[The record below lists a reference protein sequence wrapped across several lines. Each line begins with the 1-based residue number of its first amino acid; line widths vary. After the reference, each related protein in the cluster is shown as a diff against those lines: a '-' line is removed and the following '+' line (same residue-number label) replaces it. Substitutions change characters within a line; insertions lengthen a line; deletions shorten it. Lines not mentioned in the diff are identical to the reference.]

1 MSNGR
6 PWLAALIILSA
17 CNGDKDTT
25 QVEPVDTDTV
35 VDDTGDP
42 PDTGDT
48 EECTATIADVYP
60 INGQSDWYYRDELTV
75 LFDQDAQT
83 LADLNMLG
91 NGEAV
96 DLSVVYNSDGLEATV
111 LPTSGEWA
119 GSTTYNLA
127 IELCGATS
135 EYSFVTSPYGAPL
148 DIEDVSLAGNTY
160 YVDMSE
166 AIYTQPAGVGTII
179 RQFLTNPLLI
189 DITAASTEELTLIGA
204 QGLLDEVTAE
214 VTQDTRYETWDFGS
228 ADFATSPYFSAR
240 ANKTTFTYIGEDVP
254 VYDFSFDGTFSA
266 DATTIGGMNFS
277 GVGDT
282 RNMGPLLNLGNSPG
296 ATCELLNS
304 VGVECI
310 SCPDKEPYCLMLVG
324 SFLDA
329 ALLPDID
336 VEIITE

>member
-1 MSNGR
+1 MSNAR
-6 PWLAALIILSA
+6 PWLVALIILSA
-17 CNGDKDTT
+17 CNGDKDTAP
-25 QVEPVDTDTV
+25 VEPVDTDTV
-35 VDDTGDP
+35 IEDTGEPLDTGDS
-42 PDTGDT
+42 T
-48 EECTATIADVYP
+48 ECTAAVADVYP
-60 INGQSDWYYRDELTV
+60 INGQSDWYYRDALTV
-75 LFDQDAQT
+75 LFDQDAQD
-83 LADLNMLG
+83 LAALTMLG
-91 NGEAV
+91 NDASV
-96 DLSVVYNSDGLEATV
+96 DLSVVYSKDGLEATI
-111 LPTSGEWA
+111 LPTSGVWSE
-119 GSTTYNLA
+119 STAYSLT
-127 IELCGATS
+127 IDLCGVTS
-135 EYSFVTSPYGAPL
+135 AHTFETSPYGAPL
-148 DIEDVSLAGNTY
+148 KVDDSSLAGNTY

-166 AIYTQPAGVGTII
+166 AIYTKPAGVGTII

-189 DITAASTEELTLIGA
+189 DITAASSAELTLIGA

-240 ANKTTFTYIGEDVP
+240 ATETTFTYIGEDVP

-282 RNMGPLLNLGNSPG
+282 RNMGPLLNLGNSPN

-310 SCPDKEPYCLMLVG
+310 SCPDGEPYCLLLVG

-329 ALLPDID
+329 QLLPNVD
-336 VEIITE
+336 VEIITD